1 MCSEYIPRMATRPYE
16 QRARAAAAEETRRR
30 ILDAAAARL
39 RRAPSQPVSL
49 DAVASDAGV
58 SRSTVYLGFES
69 RAGLFDA
76 VAADVLQRSG
86 HRRLVEAVA
95 HPDAGQALRGGFRAG
110 TAMYAADPDVF
121 RALFSMS
128 ALGEDVTGGTI
139 RRWERTRA
147 LGVSRLARRL
157 REEGILRADVGEQD
171 AADVLWVL
179 TSFEAYDLLRARRGL
194 DGTEAAQALL
204 AAAERGLWALS

>member
-1 MCSEYIPRMATRPYE
+1 MATRQYE
-16 QRARAAAAEETRRR
+16 QRRRAEAAEETRRR

-39 RRAPSQPVSL
+39 RSAPSRPVGV

-58 SRSTVYLGFES
+58 SRSTVYLAFGS

-76 VAADVLQRSG
+76 VAADALQRAG

-95 HPDAGQALRGGFRAG
+95 HPDARQALLGGLRAG
-110 TAMYAADPDVF
+110 TAMNAADPDVF

-139 RRWERTRA
+139 RRWERTR
-147 LGVSRLARRL
+147 GVGVARLARRL
-157 REEGILRADVGEQD
+157 GEQGVLRPD
-171 AADVLWVL
+171 IDDQEAADLLWVL

-194 DGTEAAQALL
+194 HAAEIADALV
-204 AAAERGLWALS
+204 AAAERGLFA

>member
-1 MCSEYIPRMATRPYE
+1 MATRRYE
-16 QRARAAAAEETRRR
+16 QRRRAEAAEETRRR

-39 RRAPSQPVSL
+39 RSAPSRPVGV

-58 SRSTVYLGFES
+58 SRSTVYLAFGS

-76 VAADVLQRSG
+76 VAADALQRAG

-95 HPDAGQALRGGFRAG
+95 HPDARQALLGGLRAG
-110 TAMYAADPDVF
+110 TAMNAADPDVF
-121 RALFSMS
+121 RALFSMT

-139 RRWERTRA
+139 RRWERTR
-147 LGVSRLARRL
+147 GVGVTRLARRL
-157 REEGILRADVGEQD
+157 GEQGVLRPDVGDQE
-171 AADVLWVL
+171 AADLVWVL

-194 DGTEAAQALL
+194 DAAEIADALV
-204 AAAERGLWALS
+204 AAAERGLFA

>member
-1 MCSEYIPRMATRPYE
+1 MATRQYE
-16 QRARAAAAEETRRR
+16 QRRRAEAAEETRRR

-39 RRAPSQPVSL
+39 RSAPPRAVGV

-58 SRSTVYLGFES
+58 SRSTVYLAFGS

-76 VAADVLQRSG
+76 VAADALQRAG

-95 HPDAGQALRGGFRAG
+95 HPDARQALLGGLRAG
-110 TAMYAADPDVF
+110 TAMNAADPDVL

-139 RRWERTRA
+139 RRWERTR
-147 LGVSRLARRL
+147 GVGVARLARRL
-157 REEGILRADVGEQD
+157 GEQGVLRPD
-171 AADVLWVL
+171 VDDQEAADLLWVL

-194 DGTEAAQALL
+194 DAAEIADALV
-204 AAAERGLWALS
+204 AAAERGLFA

>member
-1 MCSEYIPRMATRPYE
+1 MATRPYE
-16 QRARAAAAEETRRR
+16 QRRRAVAAEDTRRR

-39 RRAPSQPVSL
+39 RSAPSRLVGV
-49 DAVASDAGV
+49 DAVASDADV
-58 SRSTVYLGFES
+58 SRSTVYLNFGS

-76 VAADVLQRSG
+76 VAADTLQRAG

-95 HPDAGQALRGGFRAG
+95 HADAREALLGGLRAG
-110 TAMYAADPDVF
+110 TAMYAADPLVF

-147 LGVSRLARRL
+147 LGVARLARRL
-157 REEGILRADVGEQD
+157 AEGILRPGVGEQD
-171 AADVLWVL
+171 AADLLWVL
-179 TSFEAYDLLRARRGL
+179 TSFEAYDLLRARRDAG
-194 DGTEAAQALL
+194 AADAAATLV
-204 AAAERGLWALS
+204 AAAERGLFRP

>member
-1 MCSEYIPRMATRPYE
+1 MTTRQYE
-16 QRARAAAAEETRRR
+16 QRRRAEAADETRRR

-39 RRAPSQPVSL
+39 RSAPSRPVGV

-58 SRSTVYLGFES
+58 SRSTVYLAFGS

-76 VAADVLQRSG
+76 VAADALQRAG
-86 HRRLVEAVA
+86 HRRLVEAVV
-95 HPDAGQALRGGFRAG
+95 HPDARQALLRGLRAG
-110 TAMYAADPDVF
+110 TAMNAADPDVF

-139 RRWERTRA
+139 RRWERTR
-147 LGVSRLARRL
+147 GVGVARLARRL
-157 REEGILRADVGEQD
+157 GEQGVLRPD
-171 AADVLWVL
+171 VDDQEAADLLWVL

-194 DGTEAAQALL
+194 DGTEAAEALF
-204 AAAERGLWALS
+204 AAAERGLWSP

>member
-1 MCSEYIPRMATRPYE
+1 MATRQYE
-16 QRARAAAAEETRRR
+16 QRRRAEAAEETRRR
-30 ILDAAAARL
+30 ILDAAVARL
-39 RRAPSQPVSL
+39 RSAPSRPVGV

-58 SRSTVYLGFES
+58 SRSTVYLAFGS

-76 VAADVLQRSG
+76 VAADTLQRAG

-95 HPDAGQALRGGFRAG
+95 HPDARQALLGGLRAG
-110 TAMYAADPDVF
+110 TAMNAADPDVF

-139 RRWERTRA
+139 RRWERTR
-147 LGVSRLARRL
+147 GVGVTRLARRL
-157 REEGILRADVGEQD
+157 GEQGVLRPD
-171 AADVLWVL
+171 VDDQEAADLLWVL

-194 DGTEAAQALL
+194 DAAEIADALM
-204 AAAERGLWALS
+204 AAAERGLFD

>member
-1 MCSEYIPRMATRPYE
+1 MATRPYE
-16 QRARAAAAEETRRR
+16 QRRRAEAAEETRRR

-39 RRAPSQPVSL
+39 RTAPSRPVGI

-58 SRSTVYLGFES
+58 SRSTVYLAYGS

-76 VAADVLQRSG
+76 VAADALQRAG

-95 HPDAGQALRGGFRAG
+95 HPDARTALIGGLRAG
-110 TAMYAADPDVF
+110 TAMNAADPDVF

-139 RRWERTRA
+139 RRWERTR
-147 LGVSRLARRL
+147 GVGVTRLARRL
-157 REEGILRADVGEQD
+157 AEQGVLRPDVDDQE
-171 AADVLWVL
+171 AADLLWVL

-194 DGTEAAQALL
+194 DAADIADALV
-204 AAAERGLWALS
+204 AAAERGLLA

>member
-1 MCSEYIPRMATRPYE
+1 MFRGMATRPYE
-16 QRARAAAAEETRRR
+16 QRRRAEAAEETRRR

-39 RRAPSQPVSL
+39 RSAPSRPVGV

-58 SRSTVYLGFES
+58 SRSTVYLAFGS

-76 VAADVLQRSG
+76 VAADALQRAG

-95 HPDAGQALRGGFRAG
+95 HRDAREALLGGLRAG

-147 LGVSRLARRL
+147 LGVARLARRL
-157 REEGILRADVGEQD
+157 AQEGILRTGIGEQD
-171 AADVLWVL
+171 AGDLLWVL
-179 TSFEAYDLLRARRGL
+179 TSFEAYDLLRARRGA
-194 DGTEAAQALL
+194 GAADAAATLVG
-204 AAAERGLWALS
+204 AAERGLFRP

>member
-1 MCSEYIPRMATRPYE
+1 MATRQYE
-16 QRARAAAAEETRRR
+16 QRRRAEAAEETRRR

-39 RRAPSQPVSL
+39 RSAPSRPVGV

-58 SRSTVYLGFES
+58 SRSTVYLAFGS

-76 VAADVLQRSG
+76 VAADALQRAG

-95 HPDAGQALRGGFRAG
+95 HPDARQALLGGLRAG
-110 TAMYAADPDVF
+110 TAMNAADPDVF

-139 RRWERTRA
+139 RRWERTR
-147 LGVSRLARRL
+147 GVGVARLARRL
-157 REEGILRADVGEQD
+157 GEQGVLRPD
-171 AADVLWVL
+171 VDDQEAADLLWVL

-194 DGTEAAQALL
+194 DAAEIAAALV
-204 AAAERGLWALS
+204 AAAERGLFA

>member
-1 MCSEYIPRMATRPYE
+1 MAIRRYE
-16 QRARAAAAEETRRR
+16 QRRRAEAAAETRRA
-30 ILDAAAARL
+30 ILDAAAVRL
-39 RRAPSQPVSL
+39 RGAPSRPVGL

-58 SRSTVYLGFES
+58 SRSTVYLAFGS

-76 VAADVLQRSG
+76 VAADALQRSG

-95 HPDAGQALRGGFRAG
+95 DADPVAAMRGGLRAG
-110 TAMYAADPDVF
+110 AAMYAADPDVF

-147 LGVSRLARRL
+147 IGVARLAQRLSEHGILGV
-157 REEGILRADVGEQD
+157 DEQE
-171 AADVLWVL
+171 AADLLWVL
-179 TSFEAYDLLRARRGL
+179 TSFEAYDLLRARRDL
-194 DGTEAAQALL
+194 DAPAAGEALV
-204 AAAERGLWALS
+204 AAAERGLLRS

>member
-1 MCSEYIPRMATRPYE
+1 MATRQYE
-16 QRARAAAAEETRRR
+16 QRRRAEAAEETRRR

-39 RRAPSQPVSL
+39 RSAPSRPVGV

-58 SRSTVYLGFES
+58 SRSTVYLAFGS

-76 VAADVLQRSG
+76 VAADALQRAG

-95 HPDAGQALRGGFRAG
+95 HPDARQALLGGLRAG
-110 TAMYAADPDVF
+110 TAMNAADPDVF

-139 RRWERTRA
+139 RRWERTR
-147 LGVSRLARRL
+147 GVGVARLARRL
-157 REEGILRADVGEQD
+157 GEQGVLRPD
-171 AADVLWVL
+171 VDDQEAADLLWVL

-194 DGTEAAQALL
+194 DAAEIADALV
-204 AAAERGLWALS
+204 AAAERGLFA

>member
-1 MCSEYIPRMATRPYE
+1 MTTRQYE
-16 QRARAAAAEETRRR
+16 QRRRAEAADETRRR

-39 RRAPSQPVSL
+39 RSAPSRPVGV

-58 SRSTVYLGFES
+58 SRSTVYLAFGS

-76 VAADVLQRSG
+76 VAADALQRAG

-95 HPDAGQALRGGFRAG
+95 DPDARQALLGGIRAG
-110 TAMYAADPDVF
+110 TAMNAADPDVF

-128 ALGEDVTGGTI
+128 ALGEDATGGTI
-139 RRWERTRA
+139 RRWERTR
-147 LGVSRLARRL
+147 GVGVARLARRL
-157 REEGILRADVGEQD
+157 GEQGVLRPD
-171 AADVLWVL
+171 VDDQEAADLLWVL

-194 DGTEAAQALL
+194 DAAGIADALV
-204 AAAERGLWALS
+204 AATERGLLR